1 MLRIEPPKG
10 VSTLRASI
18 PIAQGLAPLRE
29 PRRYRAATTLRLRR
43 SSASLRAAPD
53 RAVSL
58 PPIGLNRIPQAVTTP
73 RSSGPCRPGGSGF
86 ARWRVNPQ
94 AGSPPSLGA
103 LLPTRNGFAVPL
115 RSHSR
120 PCSLTAPSARPS
132 RTHISGPPPCLRL
145 RFAPPALRSARV
157 AFGNSPFGSAHGA
170 QIAGRELSAS
180 EKIPPQDASRL
191 GAPIFSAVSESSAS
205 LRPKGTNLAE
215 RDSRHARFGAGVRGT
230 LRSTHVFFFYL
241 LNALPPPWVSN
252 RQFTLRPP
260 GGGQRMCVSPF
271 LKGGVE

>member
-18 PIAQGLAPLRE
+18 PIAQELAPLRE

-58 PPIGLNRIPQAVTTP
+58 PPIGLNRIPQAGTTP

-145 RFAPPALRSARV
+145 RSAPPALRSARV
-157 AFGNSPFGSAHGA
+157 AFGNSPCGSAHEA

-205 LRPKGTNLAE
+205 LRPKGTNLA
-215 RDSRHARFGAGVRGT
+215 RARFAPRPLWCGRAGYAP
-230 LRSTHVFFFYL
+230 LNACFLLCL

-252 RQFTLRPP
+252 RQFTLRPT
-260 GGGQRMCVSPF
+260 GGGQTMCVSPF
-271 LKGGVE
+271 

>member
-1 MLRIEPPKG
+1 MAIPLRGPGSRASHRAAFG

-18 PIAQGLAPLRE
+18 PIAQGLTPLRE

-43 SSASLRAAPD
+43 SFASLRAATD

-58 PPIGLNRIPQAVTTP
+58 PRIGLNRIPQAGTTP

-120 PCSLTAPSARPS
+120 PLRSP
-132 RTHISGPPPCLRL
+132 RL
-145 RFAPPALRSARV
+145 RRAPPAHTSLAPSMLA
-157 AFGNSPFGSAHGA
+157 
-170 QIAGRELSAS
+170 
-180 EKIPPQDASRL
+180 ASRL
-191 GAPIFSAVSESSAS
+191 RTEPKLPVVNSPRRKRFHPKTLRVSGPQSFSPSPSPP
-205 LRPKGTNLAE
+205 LRSGPRARISQE
-215 RDSRHARFGAGVRGT
+215 RDSRHARFSAGVRGT
-230 LRSTHVFFFYL
+230 LRSTHAFFFYL
-241 LNALPPPWVSN
+241 LNALPPPRVSN
-252 RQFTLRPP
+252 RQFTLRPS
-260 GGGQRMCVSPF
+260 GGARDCVCPF
-271 LKGGVE
+271 